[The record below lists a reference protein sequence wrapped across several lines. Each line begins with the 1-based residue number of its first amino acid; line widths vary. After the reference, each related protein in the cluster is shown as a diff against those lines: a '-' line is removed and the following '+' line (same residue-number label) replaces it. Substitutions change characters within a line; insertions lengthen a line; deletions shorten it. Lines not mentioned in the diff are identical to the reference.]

1 MKRMNKAWEIAH
13 TIVDVSVKKAP
24 STYGLSLLFLIYAL
38 IVFIIGIPIEV
49 YYYRRDK
56 KQSKPTF
63 IQRSEEKKK

>member
-1 MKRMNKAWEIAH
+1 MNKAWETAH
-13 TIVDVSVKKAP
+13 TIADVSIKKAP

-38 IVFIIGIPIEV
+38 MAFIIGIPIEV

-63 IQRSEEKKK
+63 IQRAEKK